1 MQFGQDREES
11 RMKNTRLL
19 KGFVILATAF
29 CLSLSANA
37 AGGKL
42 IEMLVN
48 DTGVLELL
56 GKRGIKG
63 APAKKVSEY
72 VSQSI
77 LSISYSN
84 KKPAASELRKII
96 TSIVGSDVDNV
107 YKKQLMELLD
117 TPAEKVTKDDLVTA
131 VNNLIYLSNRFGKR
145 GSTVLACAECVSEA
159 LSKHGFKF
167 TLEVLNDKS
176 SKRVLTQVLPREP
189 RQLTTFI
196 SKEMSKGGLGDYSRT
211 AARTNLVSP
220 EEERA
225 LGLFL
230 GLRKY
235 GSKKQKELADA
246 IVKVSKDSSGDTT
259 LLSRENPH
267 KLWKLFSEDMSD
279 EVMDSWTKMLKEV
292 GEKSDGSDGSAK
304 KAFYEYLERVA
315 GDDPVLREQLSALK
329 RKNCFFK

>member
-1 MQFGQDREES
+1 MRNNKLVNYF
-11 RMKNTRLL
+11 
-19 KGFVILATAF
+19 FVLTPTLG
-29 CLSLSANA
+29 LSLNVNA

-42 IEMLVN
+42 IELLVN
-48 DTGVLELL
+48 DSGILEIL

-77 LSISYSN
+77 LSISYSS
-84 KKPAASELRKII
+84 KKPAAGDLRKII
-96 TSIVGSDVDNV
+96 KGITGSEVDNA
-107 YKKQLMELLD
+107 YKRELVELLEK
-117 TPAEKVTKDDLVTA
+117 PADKVTKDDLVTA

-159 LSKHGFKF
+159 LSRHGFKF

-196 SKEMSKGGLGDYSRT
+196 SSEMSKSGLGDYSRS

-235 GSKKQKELADA
+235 GNKKQKELADA
-246 IVKVSKDSSGDTT
+246 IVSVSKDGAGETS

-279 EVMDSWTKMLKEV
+279 DVMDSWTKMLKEV
-292 GEKSDGSDGSAK
+292 GEKSDGAEGSSK
-304 KAFYEYLERVA
+304 KAFYNYLERVA

>member
-1 MQFGQDREES
+1 MRN
-11 RMKNTRLL
+11 KRLVNYL
-19 KGFVILATAF
+19 LVLSMTLA
-29 CLSLSANA
+29 LSFNVNA

-42 IEMLVN
+42 IEILVSE
-48 DTGVLELL
+48 TGVLEIL
-56 GKRGIKG
+56 GKRGIQG

-72 VSQSI
+72 VSESI
-77 LSISYSN
+77 LSISYSS
-84 KKPAASELRKII
+84 KKPAASELRKILKGI
-96 TSIVGSDVDNV
+96 AGSDVDNA
-107 YKKQLMELLD
+107 YKKELVALLEK
-117 TPAEKVTKDDLVTA
+117 PADKVTKEDLVTA

-159 LSKHGFKF
+159 LSRHGLKF

-176 SKRVLTQVLPREP
+176 SKRVLTSVLPREP

-235 GSKKQKELADA
+235 GNKEQKALTEA
-246 IVKVSKDSSGDTT
+246 IVSVSKDGSGETP
-259 LLSRENPH
+259 LLSRDNPH
-267 KLWKLFSEDMSD
+267 KLWKLFSEDMSS

-292 GEKSDGSDGSAK
+292 GEKSDGSEGSAK
-304 KAFYEYLERVA
+304 KAFYDYLDRVA

>member
-1 MQFGQDREES
+1 MRS
-11 RMKNTRLL
+11 KNLFSYFTA
-19 KGFVILATAF
+19 LAIVLTF
-29 CLSLSANA
+29 SLSANA

-42 IEMLVN
+42 IEMLLN
-48 DTGVLELL
+48 DSGVLEIL
-56 GKRGIKG
+56 GKKGIKG
-63 APAKKVSEY
+63 TSARKVSEY
-72 VSQSI
+72 ITESI

-84 KKPAASELRKII
+84 KKPGIEELKKII
-96 TSIVGSDVDNV
+96 KSISGSDIDNA
-107 YKKQLMELLD
+107 YKKELIALFEK
-117 TPAEKVTKDDLVTA
+117 PADKVTKEDLVTA

-159 LSKHGFKF
+159 LSRHGFKF

-176 SKRVLTQVLPREP
+176 SKTVLTKILPREP
-189 RQLTTFI
+189 RQLTTYI
-196 SKEMSKGGLGDYSRT
+196 SKEMSKGGLGDYSRA

-230 GLRKY
+230 GLRKF
-235 GSKKQKELADA
+235 GNKKQKDLAEA
-246 IVKVSKDSSGDTT
+246 IVGVSKDGNEVA

-279 EVMDSWTKMLKEV
+279 DVMDSWTKMLKEV
-292 GEKSDGSDGSAK
+292 GEKSDGSEGSAK
-304 KAFYEYLERVA
+304 KSFYDYLDRVA